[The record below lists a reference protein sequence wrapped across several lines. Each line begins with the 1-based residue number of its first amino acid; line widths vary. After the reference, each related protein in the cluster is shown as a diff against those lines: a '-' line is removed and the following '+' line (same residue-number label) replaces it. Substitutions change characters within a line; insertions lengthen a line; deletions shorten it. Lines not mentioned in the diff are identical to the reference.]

1 MLLRPEDVNGYRIP
15 GLPALN
21 EAQTTFFVAVMNGET
36 PVKAYQRA
44 YPNTKKE
51 YIDPASKQ
59 VLRSQ
64 WYNKYKDY
72 YTSVIEKRA
81 LNEAVWNL
89 ELSLLERRRL
99 YSLNLVE
106 VERLAGAHAKAIEY
120 YIRKREE
127 AMDNGDDKKVEY
139 YEEKIIK
146 ETKAKNMAIASNQAC
161 LDALD
166 GLDKLMGLQTVNIH
180 HTSDVNFVGED
191 MWDDDISGSEPEEET
206 ENG

>member
-21 EAQTTFFVAVMNGET
+21 EAQITFFVSIMNGDSE
-36 PVKAYQRA
+36 VQAYRKA
-44 YPNTKKE
+44 YPNVKE
-51 YIDPASKQ
+51 DYIRPGCQQ
-59 VLRSQ
+59 VLRSK
-64 WYNKYKDY
+64 WYNTYKEY
-72 YTSVIEKRA
+72 YSNLIEQRVT
-81 LNEAVWNL
+81 NEAIWNL

-106 VERLAGAHAKAIEY
+106 VERLAGAHNKAIEY
-120 YIRKREE
+120 YIKKREE
-127 AMDNGDDKKVEY
+127 AMEKGNDKKVEY

-166 GLDKLMGLQTVNIH
+166 GLDKLMGLQTVNVH
-180 HTSDVNFVGED
+180 HTSDVNFIGED
-191 MWDDDISGSEPEEET
+191 MWDDGISGSETNE
-206 ENG
+206 